1 MKEGYVYFLTNWT
14 NEVLY
19 IGVTSNLEK
28 RILEHRGKVCPG
40 FTKKYNL
47 KKLVY
52 YEYSPAI
59 QDAIAREKQLKNWAR
74 AKKDALVEKANPEWV
89 DLFDGT
95 CIRSLD
101 YARDDRSLI
110 VIPSVVEGSD
120 SGMDREKARKAQ
132 K

>member
-28 RILEHRGKVCPG
+28 RILEHRCKVYPG

-47 KKLVY
+47 NKLVY
-52 YEYSPAI
+52 YEYSPDI
-59 QDAIAREKQLKNWAR
+59 KDAITREKQLKNWAR
-74 AKKDALVEKANPEWV
+74 AKKDMLVEKVNPTWN

-95 CIRSLD
+95 CVRSLD
-101 YARDDRSLI
+101 YARDDR
-110 VIPSVVEGSD
+110 VG
-120 SGMDREKARKAQ
+120 R
-132 K
+132 